1 MTQDQ
6 WLISAILGTT
16 IVLFLL
22 GRWRHDLIAL
32 LSLLACVLA
41 GLTPGADAF
50 SGFAQ
55 PAVITVA
62 AVLILSHGL
71 QTTGAVEAMAQKL
84 LPEHKSPL
92 LTLAMLTLIGAL
104 LSAFM
109 NNVGAMALLM
119 PIAMQQA
126 ARQGIAPGK
135 ILMPLAFGT
144 ILGGMTTLIGTPPNL
159 IVAGFRAE
167 LSGSGFGMFDFTP
180 VGLGVALA
188 GIVFAV
194 LFSRWLVPQREQSN
208 ADSFDTGTYLTE
220 VRIGEENDLVNKSL
234 REAEALLDEDD
245 AQIVGMVR
253 NDFRVIAPLPGR
265 RLHAGD
271 ILVIEAD
278 PESLG
283 ATLTRLGLKLEESVK
298 PDPVD
303 EPTEQE
309 QEQEENPAAAAAEPA
324 ESTRIS
330 RVRASRHQPGST
342 EADEEN
348 TSQARSK
355 HSDEIVLQEL
365 VVQPNALLLGL
376 SATDLQIRSRF
387 GINLLAISRQG
398 HRSIKRLRWTE
409 LQAGDVILMQGPP
422 EAVASFAHEYR
433 CIPLAQRP
441 ILIPNKRKAWT
452 ALGLMLGAILL
463 AASGLLPAAVA
474 FSAAVA
480 GYMLTRVVPLRRIY
494 EGVDWPIIVLLGAL
508 MPMAGAMATT
518 GTADLLAQSL
528 LSQLAQGNA
537 LIALTLTLVITMT
550 LSDFMNNAATAA
562 LMCPIAISIAAQLG
576 VNPDSFLMAVAIGA
590 SCAFLTPIG
599 HQNNTLILGPGG
611 FSFSDYWRLGL
622 PLEILVVL
630 VSIPLLLLFWPL

>member
-1 MTQDQ
+1 
-6 WLISAILGTT
+6 
-16 IVLFLL
+16 
-22 GRWRHDLIAL
+22 
-32 LSLLACVLA
+32 
-41 GLTPGADAF
+41 
-50 SGFAQ
+50 
-55 PAVITVA
+55 
-62 AVLILSHGL
+62 
-71 QTTGAVEAMAQKL
+71 
-84 LPEHKSPL
+84 
-92 LTLAMLTLIGAL
+92 
-104 LSAFM
+104 
-109 NNVGAMALLM
+109 
-119 PIAMQQA
+119 
-126 ARQGIAPGK
+126 
-135 ILMPLAFGT
+135 
-144 ILGGMTTLIGTPPNL
+144 
-159 IVAGFRAE
+159 
-167 LSGSGFGMFDFTP
+167 
-180 VGLGVALA
+180 
-188 GIVFAV
+188 
-194 LFSRWLVPQREQSN
+194 
-208 ADSFDTGTYLTE
+208 
-220 VRIGEENDLVNKSL
+220 
-234 REAEALLDEDD
+234 
-245 AQIVGMVR
+245 
-253 NDFRVIAPLPGR
+253 
-265 RLHAGD
+265 
-271 ILVIEAD
+271 
-278 PESLG
+278 
-283 ATLTRLGLKLEESVK
+283 
-298 PDPVD
+298 
-303 EPTEQE
+303 
-309 QEQEENPAAAAAEPA
+309 
-324 ESTRIS
+324 
-330 RVRASRHQPGST
+330 
-342 EADEEN
+342 
-348 TSQARSK
+348 
-355 HSDEIVLQEL
+355 
-365 VVQPNALLLGL
+365 
-376 SATDLQIRSRF
+376 
-387 GINLLAISRQG
+387 LAISRQG

-528 LSQLAQGNA
+528 LNQLAQGNA